1 MKSNLLSVE
10 VNNYNKK
17 QRQEGNQQ
25 FLEKQK
31 EYARAYYQ
39 RNKEKVNKHNSD
51 YQKEKRKFAFFLK
64 SGFSILEGGSHPR
77 TKKPSYSTIHN
88 TIFLVES
95 KCDDLAIIL
104 LHS

>member
-1 MKSNLLSVE
+1 MATQERLEYMAKKWEDLCERNKVA

-39 RNKEKVNKHNSD
+39 RNKEKVNKHNSN
-51 YQKEKRKFAFFLK
+51 YQKEKRKLAK
-64 SGFSILEGGSHPR
+64 AEKEKAKLELE
-77 TKKPSYSTIHN
+77 N
-88 TIFLVES
+88 N
-95 KCDDLAIIL
+95 
-104 LHS
+104 